1 MGDLMSKFY
10 CQSGQFRN
18 ICDASNPLDAAKKTI
33 QKILESE
40 TDLGLLILINERGFG
55 SKIENLISPTIPL
68 LKLMDYP
75 VGNDFE
81 LEQLICMSLK
91 IKRENISDKEMRWLL
106 SGDLEEEKE

>member
-1 MGDLMSKFY
+1 LSKFY
-10 CQSGQFRN
+10 CASGSFKN
-18 ICDASNPLDAAKKTI
+18 ICDAPNALAAAKKTI

-55 SKIENLISPTIPL
+55 SKTENLISPTIPL

-81 LEQLICMSLK
+81 LEQLICISLK
-91 IKRENISDKEMRWLL
+91 IKRENISDKEMHWLL
-106 SGDLEEEKE
+106 SGDLEDGEEQCH